1 MTLKSEKLYQQAKRR
16 MPGGVNS
23 PVRAFKSIGISPPFI
38 KAGKGSHIWDED
50 ENEYIDYVMSWGALI
65 LGHAY
70 PDIVIALQKQAGL
83 GTSYGACTRL
93 EVEMAEKIYKAIPSM
108 EVLRMVNSGTEATMS
123 AIRCARGYT
132 GRDLIVKCSGCYH
145 GHSDSLLIQA
155 GSGVLTYGI
164 PGSEGVTK
172 KTAQDTILI
181 PYNNTEIV
189 EKVFKKYGEQIAAV
203 IVEPV
208 VGNMGTVLPRLEF
221 LKKLR
226 ENTSAYG
233 SLLIFDEVITGFR
246 ISYSGAQGWF
256 KIVPDLTT
264 LGKVIGGG
272 LSVGAYGGK
281 EEIMRRVAPDGSVYQ
296 AGTLAGNPFTLAAG
310 LTTLNILSKKL
321 ILYSEL
327 ERKAKLL
334 CQGFYDVGKQVGVP
348 ITINRLGSMMTLF
361 FNQKPVDNLSSA
373 LQSNTD
379 QYAFFCRGML
389 KEGIYFPPS
398 QFESF
403 FLSTTHTD
411 QDIEKTIEAAYRV
424 LKFIHD

>member
-208 VGNMGTVLPRLEF
+208 AGNMGTVLPRLEF

-361 FNQKPVDNLSSA
+361 LIKNQWIILAA
-373 LQSNTD
+373 LFSLIPINML
-379 QYAFFCRGML
+379 FCRGML

-424 LKFIHD
+424 LKRIHA

>member
-1 MTLKSEKLYQQAKRR
+1 
-16 MPGGVNS
+16 
-23 PVRAFKSIGISPPFI
+23 
-38 KAGKGSHIWDED
+38 
-50 ENEYIDYVMSWGALI
+50 
-65 LGHAY
+65 
-70 PDIVIALQKQAGL
+70 
-83 GTSYGACTRL
+83 
-93 EVEMAEKIYKAIPSM
+93 MA
-108 EVLRMVNSGTEATMS
+108 T
-123 AIRCARGYT
+123 
-132 GRDLIVKCSGCYH
+132 LIVF
-145 GHSDSLLIQA
+145 IQA

-272 LSVGAYGGK
+272 LVEHMVERKKHAS
-281 EEIMRRVAPDGSVYQ
+281 RRPDGSVY
-296 AGTLAGNPFTLAAG
+296 
-310 LTTLNILSKKL
+310 
-321 ILYSEL
+321 
-327 ERKAKLL
+327 
-334 CQGFYDVGKQVGVP
+334 C
-348 ITINRLGSMMTLF
+348 
-361 FNQKPVDNLSSA
+361 
-373 LQSNTD
+373 
-379 QYAFFCRGML
+379 
-389 KEGIYFPPS
+389 
-398 QFESF
+398 
-403 FLSTTHTD
+403 
-411 QDIEKTIEAAYRV
+411 
-424 LKFIHD
+424 

>member
-1 MTLKSEKLYQQAKRR
+1 

-208 VGNMGTVLPRLEF
+208 AGNMGTVLPRLEF

-281 EEIMRRVAPDGSVYQ
+281 EEIMRRVALMDRFTKLELWQ
-296 AGTLAGNPFTLAAG
+296 GTLSL
-310 LTTLNILSKKL
+310 
-321 ILYSEL
+321 
-327 ERKAKLL
+327 
-334 CQGFYDVGKQVGVP
+334 
-348 ITINRLGSMMTLF
+348 
-361 FNQKPVDNLSSA
+361 
-373 LQSNTD
+373 
-379 QYAFFCRGML
+379 
-389 KEGIYFPPS
+389 
-398 QFESF
+398 
-403 FLSTTHTD
+403 
-411 QDIEKTIEAAYRV
+411 
-424 LKFIHD
+424 